1 LAALQAAAAAAS
13 EAATVAITVAS
24 DGLAARLTALED
36 AAAATAPLGPRVSV
50 LEAAA
55 DDSSRARG
63 ISALRDRV
71 SALEEAPAAAAQA
84 TVSAARLD
92 AITDRIDTLER
103 TRADAADTS
112 ARLALAARRID
123 AIEAA
128 AGEAAAGEAVVDP
141 AEVAGLARRIDELEA
156 AGDDEADVRV
166 AANAQRLDDLEAA
179 RAAVDEAALNSL
191 ELRLGALEAG
201 LIDAAPEAEIRA
213 LESKLAALAQ
223 VAANAGRSAALAVA
237 VARLREAARRS
248 EPYAGA
254 LDEVRSLA
262 GPLGDADLALA
273 LAAIAGRA
281 AGGVPNLAALRD
293 RFAGLAAPLLHA
305 EGLDADAGWLAKT
318 VNRLTSVVTVRRI
331 GEVAGPTAEARIARA
346 ETRLAAGDL
355 AAAIEDLAP
364 LETAPGGLLT
374 AWLADARA
382 RLALDAALD
391 DVSQRALALLSAS

>member
-1 LAALQAAAAAAS
+1 M
-13 EAATVAITVAS
+13 
-24 DGLAARLTALED
+24 
-36 AAAATAPLGPRVSV
+36 
-50 LEAAA
+50 
-55 DDSSRARG
+55 
-63 ISALRDRV
+63 
-71 SALEEAPAAAAQA
+71 
-84 TVSAARLD
+84 
-92 AITDRIDTLER
+92 
-103 TRADAADTS
+103 
-112 ARLALAARRID
+112 
-123 AIEAA
+123 
-128 AGEAAAGEAVVDP
+128 
-141 AEVAGLARRIDELEA
+141 
-156 AGDDEADVRV
+156 
-166 AANAQRLDDLEAA
+166 
-179 RAAVDEAALNSL
+179 
-191 ELRLGALEAG
+191 
-201 LIDAAPEAEIRA
+201 
-213 LESKLAALAQ
+213 
-223 VAANAGRSAALAVA
+223 
-237 VARLREAARRS
+237 REAARRS